1 VNTPFLPLADV
12 ETTVE
17 NQQFWDAL
25 RDGRIDL
32 PFCDTCRAFVWY
44 PRAICPRCHSAEDI
58 NWRTLPGTGRVY
70 SYTIVAKGTG
80 RWKDA
85 GPYVVAY
92 VQLDSGLDGVDG
104 PRVLTNIVGENQQQH
119 DLQQKVKI
127 DAAVRMVV
135 DSDVKHDAK
144 LGEVTRNLLR
154 FALA

>member
-1 VNTPFLPLADV
+1 MSTPFLPLADV

-17 NQQFWDAL
+17 NQRFWDAL
-25 RDGRIDL
+25 RDGHIAL
-32 PFCDTCRAFVWY
+32 PFCDACHAFVWY
-44 PRAICPRCHSAEDI
+44 PRAICPGCHSADNI
-58 NWRTLPGTGRVY
+58 AWRTLPGTGRVY

-80 RWKDA
+80 RWKES

-104 PRVLTNIVGENQQQH
+104 PRVLTNIVG
-119 DLQQKVKI
+119 DDPQQKVKV

-135 DSDVKHDAK
+135 DSDIKQDAK
-144 LGEVTRNLLR
+144 VGEITRNLLR